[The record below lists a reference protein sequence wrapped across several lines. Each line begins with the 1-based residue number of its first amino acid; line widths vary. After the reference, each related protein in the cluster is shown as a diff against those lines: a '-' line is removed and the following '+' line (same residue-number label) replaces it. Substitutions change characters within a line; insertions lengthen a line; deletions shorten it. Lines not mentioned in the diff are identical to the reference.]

1 VMARLISE
9 QEADP
14 LLARAQR
21 QNLTSLTDV
30 VFLAISGGELDAPAR
45 VAMNFDSGRVIA
57 GKVPALFGFNDRT
70 NRWIYMGGQRE
81 NGVMTASTDW
91 LSAFAVFAAEP
102 PPVMHDI
109 GAHWGRM
116 PIRTLAGMDILDG
129 YPDGSFRPNANVTRA
144 EFAAML
150 TRALE
155 FESKPQAAE
164 RFPDAARL
172 GWAKGAIGAAV
183 DANLMR
189 GYPDGTFG
197 AGRRISRA
205 EIAVII
211 DRVIGAGHVQVRTS
225 ELPVTFA
232 DVIPVWAR
240 SGVQTVA
247 RAGIIRRLPDNT
259 FRPNRD
265 ATRAEVATILYR
277 LIAE

>member
-1 VMARLISE
+1 
-9 QEADP
+9 
-14 LLARAQR
+14 
-21 QNLTSLTDV
+21 
-30 VFLAISGGELDAPAR
+30 
-45 VAMNFDSGRVIA
+45 
-57 GKVPALFGFNDRT
+57 
-70 NRWIYMGGQRE
+70 
-81 NGVMTASTDW
+81 
-91 LSAFAVFAAEP
+91 
-102 PPVMHDI
+102 
-109 GAHWGRM
+109 M